1 MAVCR
6 WIYANAKL
14 ENDRKDYFVRL
25 CDSKLEACKRT
36 LIELSNRLISADKRR
51 GKAEQQICWFAGY
64 ISREIYFVAVGGRQE
79 ELLGI
84 SSGKFREQHC
94 VLGYGFTG
102 NDICLL
108 IKDDKMFEP
117 LKEIMREIQRSGEEK
132 KIDAAEIKKMDFSA
146 YRMESPAFLPDSGRT
161 RDAGTFLS
169 DSRRKM
175 QKQDGCFIYQST
187 EETDR
192 KLWKHSLNQP
202 VMTGIISM
210 EDGKRLLGSFPYGIV
225 TVIENAAQRIYVPGE
240 ENECA
245 GLYEQKLETGWKDK
259 NKQQCEQGGQ
269 KDQQKQKDRQSAE
282 ERQKQKYEQGLE
294 DQQKRKFGHDL
305 EGQQKQYCGQGMKVQ
320 QEQYREQGLR
330 EQQKYERGRKM
341 QQKPEQVQSLKERE
355 RKEQEQRQQ
364 ELRRQKQREKMRL
377 IKYWALWCRKHLS
390 QAQVE
395 AVINTIEAMKE
406 GAKWNGKGNA
416 FFRQCEYAAYMLLW
430 HDKRKRKKEQEIHF
444 LIESWADTMNVKKTV
459 QLAELIEHLNS
470 VQGGSAGR

>member
-108 IKDDKMFEP
+108 TKDDKMFEP
-117 LKEIMREIQRSGEEK
+117 LKEIMREIQRSGKEK

-161 RDAGTFLS
+161 RDSGTFLN

-175 QKQDGCFIYQST
+175 QKQDSGFIYQST

-240 ENECA
+240 ENGCA

-259 NKQQCEQGGQ
+259 NKQQCEQGGR

-282 ERQKQKYEQGLE
+282 ERQK
-294 DQQKRKFGHDL
+294 
-305 EGQQKQYCGQGMKVQ
+305 
-320 QEQYREQGLR
+320 
-330 EQQKYERGRKM
+330 YERGRKV

-390 QAQVE
+390 QGQVE

-406 GAKWNGKGNA
+406 GEKWNGKGNA

>member
-161 RDAGTFLS
+161 RDSGTFLN

-175 QKQDGCFIYQST
+175 QKQDSGFIYQST

-202 VMTGIISM
+202 VMTGIISI
-210 EDGKRLLGSFPYGIV
+210 EDGKRLLGSFPHGIV

-259 NKQQCEQGGQ
+259 NKQQCEQDGQ
-269 KDQQKQKDRQSAE
+269 KDQQRQKDRQSAE
-282 ERQKQKYEQGLE
+282 ERQK
-294 DQQKRKFGHDL
+294 
-305 EGQQKQYCGQGMKVQ
+305 
-320 QEQYREQGLR
+320 
-330 EQQKYERGRKM
+330 YERGRKV

-364 ELRRQKQREKMRL
+364 ELRRQKQREKIRL

-406 GAKWNGKGNA
+406 GDKWNGKGNA